1 MIEFLAGAVT
11 ISQLIAG
18 LFFLKF
24 WRRTG
29 DRLFLSFAI
38 AFWLFA
44 LSQSIGFVVDMS
56 DERRA
61 VAYLPRLLG
70 FLLILVSIVR
80 TNMTQG
86 KKAHHSGV

>member
-11 ISQLIAG
+11 ATQLIAG

-29 DRLFLSFAI
+29 DKLFLSFAI
-38 AFWLFA
+38 AFWLLA
-44 LSQSIGFVVDMS
+44 LSQSVGSFVDLTA
-56 DERRA
+56 ERRA

-80 TNMTQG
+80 TNLARTG
-86 KKAHHSGV
+86 SKPPTR